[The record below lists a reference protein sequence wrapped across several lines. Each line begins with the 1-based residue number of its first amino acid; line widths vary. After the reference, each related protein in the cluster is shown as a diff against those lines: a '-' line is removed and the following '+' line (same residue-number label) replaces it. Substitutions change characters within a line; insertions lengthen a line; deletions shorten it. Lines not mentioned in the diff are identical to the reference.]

1 METINN
7 LECVSAKKL
16 AGILGLSYW
25 TIRNYTKQG
34 IIPAVKIG
42 KAVRYNVHQ
51 VQQALFAKS
60 EDN

>member
-16 AGILGLSYW
+16 ADILGLSYW

-42 KAVRYNVHQ
+42 KSVRYNVQQ
-51 VQQALFAKS
+51 VQNALFSKES
-60 EDN
+60 NQ

>member
-1 METINN
+1 MEINN

-16 AGILGLSYW
+16 AEILGLSYW

-42 KAVRYNVHQ
+42 KSVRYNVQQ
-51 VQQALFAKS
+51 VQNALFSKES
-60 EDN
+60 NQ